1 MKPVSA
7 TRRQVRFSYPLEL
20 PASRVVH
27 LPPQYRWHSPNKE
40 GLSLH
45 MLARAYMAT
54 RKGRKEVEKRQIT
67 SVVRA
72 RAVDM
77 H

>member
-1 MKPVSA
+1 MKPVGA
-7 TRRQVRFSYPLEL
+7 PRRQVRFSYPLEL

-45 MLARAYMAT
+45 VLAREHVTAREG
-54 RKGRKEVEKRQIT
+54 RKGLVGLREGGEKSR
-67 SVVRA
+67 
-72 RAVDM
+72 
-77 H
+77 